1 MTNSPSHPFR
11 FPPLKMELQWE
22 HIGYERENDG
32 TVLYNRPLWRCPV
45 CRTCKGNDHPHQKHS
60 IECRLGGLLTEF
72 KDTKEIFEVAARE
85 HAVGTAA
92 MAAANV
98 SRANSSG
105 NGSNGG
111 GGGGHGGGGGAPGGG
126 MGGGNSGGG
135 GGGGGRGGVSS
146 PPRPGFPHMNGPSSR

>member
-1 MTNSPSHPFR
+1 
-11 FPPLKMELQWE
+11 MELQWE
-22 HIGYERENDG
+22 HIGYEREENG

-60 IECRLGGLLTEF
+60 IECRLGGLLAEF

-98 SRANSSG
+98 SRATSSGGGNGSG
-105 NGSNGG
+105 NGSSGS

-126 MGGGNSGGG
+126 MSGGSSS
-135 GGGGGRGGVSS
+135 GGGGGRGGVNS
-146 PPRPGFPHMNGPSSR
+146 PPRSGFPHMNGPSSR